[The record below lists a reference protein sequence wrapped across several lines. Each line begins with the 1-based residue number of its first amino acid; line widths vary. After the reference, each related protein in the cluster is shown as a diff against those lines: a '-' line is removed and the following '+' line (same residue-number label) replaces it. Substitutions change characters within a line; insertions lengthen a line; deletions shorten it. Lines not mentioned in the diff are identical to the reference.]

1 MRRSLRQT
9 VTLAVVALALTLG
22 GCTWLKNLGKKDN
35 VEPPTPLAEFTP
47 TTQIDRLWTEG
58 VGNGAGTSGARLT
71 PGDADGRLYAAGI
84 DGSIE
89 ALDAVSGRTVWKRH
103 LGERN
108 GWLWRRGPN
117 ALRWTGGP
125 TVQGDLLVA
134 GGLDGQLYA
143 FSTQDGADRW
153 HTQLTSEVI
162 AAPAIADGIVVVR
175 TNDGHL
181 VGLNAADGSHKW
193 IFDQAVPPLS
203 LRGNSPPL
211 VAHGTVYN
219 GFDNGKVIAVRL
231 DDGNEQWVQSL
242 STGEGRTEVERLADV
257 DGHLVTDGG
266 TLYAA
271 GYRGQ
276 VAALAL
282 DSGRPLWQ
290 RDLSSYV
297 GVAVGGSTVV
307 VVDADG
313 NVWAFDRETGVNL
326 WKQDQL
332 KFRWLSAP
340 AIQGK
345 YVAVGDSEGYVHW
358 LSLDEGKFAA
368 RERLGKKPIEGAPL
382 VVNDILYVEDVN
394 GRIGA
399 YRARQ

>member
-1 MRRSLRQT
+1 MRHSLRGIVT
-9 VTLAVVALALTLG
+9 VAVVAVALTLG

-35 VEPPTPLAEFTP
+35 VEPPTPLTEFTP

-58 VGNGAGTSGARLT
+58 VGNGASDSGARLT

-84 DGSIE
+84 DGTIA
-89 ALDAVSGRTVWKRH
+89 ALDAATGRTLWKKH
-103 LGERN
+103 LGERK
-108 GWLWRRGPN
+108 GWLWRRGSN
-117 ALRWTGGP
+117 SMRWTGGP
-125 TVQGDLLVA
+125 AVQGDLLVV
-134 GGLDGQLYA
+134 GGLDGQVYA

-153 HTQLTSEVI
+153 HTQMTSEVI
-162 AAPAIADGIVVVR
+162 SAPAIANGIVVVR

-181 VGLNAADGSHKW
+181 VGLDAADGSHKW
-193 IFDQAVPPLS
+193 IFDQPVPPLS
-203 LRGNSPPL
+203 LRGNSTPL
-211 VAHGTVYN
+211 IEQGIVYS

-231 DDGNEQWVQSL
+231 DDGNEQWVQTL
-242 STGEGRTEVERLADV
+242 STGEGKTEVERLSDV
-257 DGHLVTDGG
+257 DGNLVADGG
-266 TLYAA
+266 ALYAA

-276 VAALAL
+276 IAALAL

-297 GVAVGGSTVV
+297 GAAVSGNSVV
-307 VVDADG
+307 IVDADG

-358 LSLDEGKFAA
+358 LTLDEGKFAA
-368 RERLGKKPIEGAPL
+368 REHLGRKPIEGAPL
-382 VVNDILYVEDVN
+382 VVGDTLYVEDVK
-394 GRIGA
+394 GHIGA
-399 YRARQ
+399 YRAR

>member
-1 MRRSLRQT
+1 MKRSL
-9 VTLAVVALALTLG
+9 LILVALCVALG
-22 GCTWLKNLGKKDN
+22 GCTWLKGLGKKDN
-35 VEPPTPLAEFTP
+35 VQPPTPLTEFAP
-47 TTQIDRLWTEG
+47 TTQIEHVWSEG
-58 VGNGAGTSGARLT
+58 VGKGAGQSGARLA
-71 PGDADGRLYAAGI
+71 PGSADGRLYAASVDGTVEAI
-84 DGSIE
+84 D
-89 ALDAVSGRTVWKRH
+89 AATGRTLWQVH
-103 LGERN
+103 LGKSGH
-108 GWLWRRGPN
+108 GWRIWRRGDN
-117 ALRWTGGP
+117 SLRWAGGP
-125 TVQGDLLVA
+125 AAQGDLVVV
-134 GGLDGQLYA
+134 GGLDGQVYA
-143 FSTQDGADRW
+143 LSTQDGAERW
-153 HTQLTSEVI
+153 HAQLTSEVI
-162 AAPAIADGIVVVR
+162 AAPAIGDGVVVVR

-181 VGLNAADGSHKW
+181 VGLAVSDGSRKW
-193 IFDQAVPPLS
+193 IFDQPVPALS
-203 LRGNSPPL
+203 LRGNSAPL
-211 VAHGTVYN
+211 IANGIVYD
-219 GFDNGKVIAVRL
+219 GFDNGKVVAVRL
-231 DDGNEQWVQSL
+231 DDGNEQWAQAL

-257 DGHLVTDGG
+257 DGNIVSDGG

-276 VAALAL
+276 VAALAS

-297 GVAVGGSTVV
+297 GAAVSGNSVV

-332 KFRWLSAP
+332 KYRLLSAP

-358 LSLDEGKFAA
+358 LTLTDGKFAA
-368 RERLGKKPIEGAPL
+368 RERLSRKAIEGAPL
-382 VVNDILYVEDVN
+382 VVGDLLYVEDVK